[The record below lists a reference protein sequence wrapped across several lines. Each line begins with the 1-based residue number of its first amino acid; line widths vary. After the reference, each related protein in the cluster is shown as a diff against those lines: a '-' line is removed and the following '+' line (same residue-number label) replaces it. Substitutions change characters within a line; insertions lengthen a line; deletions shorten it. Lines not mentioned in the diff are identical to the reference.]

1 MSSEL
6 APRSRSTA
14 PRRQPA
20 RAPRA
25 SDALADELRA
35 KILSGAL
42 SPGTLLPNEREL
54 AERSGVGRSSVRE
67 ALKAL
72 EIQGLIVTRPGRH
85 GGSEVVRPT
94 PESLAE
100 SIAVFIRGR
109 KVLLPV
115 LIELRQTIEP
125 KCAELAA
132 ERRTEGEMTRLLEL
146 TGEMRAAIEETP
158 RYLDANLAWHVQVA
172 VASHNE
178 LLTGVLLA
186 ISHEVHAGTE
196 VGGLEH
202 PSLRE
207 ATIRAHESIDEA
219 IAARDGRLAGRRM
232 ERHIA
237 AYASALFGPED
248 ELGGQPASQG
258 GDEPTAPRAK

>member
-1 MSSEL
+1 MNL
-6 APRSRSTA
+6 
-14 PRRQPA
+14 QPA
-20 RAPRA
+20 PARRRA
-25 SDALADELRA
+25 SDALADELRS
-35 KILSGAL
+35 KILSGEL

-72 EIQGLIVTRPGRH
+72 EIQGLIVTRPGRR

-132 ERRTEGEMTRLLEL
+132 QRRTDEDLERLREL
-146 TGEMRAAIEETP
+146 TATMRAAIGDTP
-158 RYLDANLAWHVQVA
+158 RYLGANVAWHVQVA
-172 VASHNE
+172 LASHNE

-186 ISHEVHAGTE
+186 ISQEVHAGTE

-202 PSLRE
+202 PRLRE
-207 ATIRAHESIDEA
+207 ATILAHSSIDEA
-219 IAARDGRLAGRRM
+219 IAARDGDLAGRRM
-232 ERHIA
+232 ARHIT
-237 AYASALFGPED
+237 AYAQALEKPPR
-248 ELGGQPASQG
+248 PAPADVDRHGSR
-258 GDEPTAPRAK
+258 T